1 MLALRKY
8 IHVHRWGARGAN
20 IGGGVTFFRQECEVH
35 VREEI
40 FAKKKGGKKDKQRE
54 KKRTVLELPPPS
66 RSTMNDAHY
75 VLTSYMYLY

>member
-40 FAKKKGGKKDKQRE
+40 FAKKKGE
-54 KKRTVLELPPPS
+54 KKINKERRKELCWS
-66 RSTMNDAHY
+66 FRRR
-75 VLTSYMYLY
+75 LGQQ